1 MASTPPVPKE
11 AGSPRLAH
19 VEAADDQTLF
29 SVKADAEPTS
39 NMRGKSSHITA
50 LDINQNDDTNK
61 RRTSGDAKLADEIT
75 ESMDIVL
82 TNGHTEPSKTSG
94 LGYVHG
100 MKKQPAY
107 ELKPGVGVQ
116 YCP

>member
-1 MASTPPVPKE
+1 MASAPPLPKE

-19 VEAADDQTLF
+19 TETAEDQALF
-29 SVKADAEPTS
+29 TVKADTEPTS
-39 NMRGKSSHITA
+39 NLRRRSSHITT
-50 LDINQNDDTNK
+50 LRINQNDTNNQP
-61 RRTSGDAKLADEIT
+61 RTSADAKLADEIT

-82 TNGHTEPSKTSG
+82 TNGYTEPTKTSG
-94 LGYVHG
+94 LGFVNAT
-100 MKKQPAY
+100 KVQPAY